1 MSSERIS
8 EADLEE
14 AFEDFIGE
22 SLPGEGNTSS
32 LLIVGMTAL
41 AAVVIFGV
49 FTSGKRAGKL
59 LSTDVEIKRS

>member
-1 MSSERIS
+1 MPSKRIS

-22 SLPGEGNTSS
+22 SLPSEANTSS
-32 LLIVGMTAL
+32 LLIVGMMAL
-41 AAVVIFGV
+41 VAVVIFGV

-59 LSTDVEIKRS
+59 LSTVVELKRS

>member
-14 AFEDFIGE
+14 AFQDFIGE
-22 SLPGEGNTSS
+22 SLPSEANTSS
-32 LLIVGMTAL
+32 LLIVGMMAL
-41 AAVVIFGV
+41 VAVVIFGV

-59 LSTDVEIKRS
+59 LSTVVEIKRS